1 MRQFRPRVLLLL
13 IKSGSP
19 KNSGD
24 PRFANR
30 MMKVSQFDVGK
41 LQVNFQL
48 SPYVT
53 EINFWI
59 IILVIMK
66 KTLELLFIMIKL
78 S

>member
-1 MRQFRPRVLLLL
+1 
-13 IKSGSP
+13 
-19 KNSGD
+19 
-24 PRFANR
+24 